1 MNQKTSRFVL
11 WYIPVVESSS
21 WHLSFHFPLGNV
33 MIPSKS
39 LTLSRI
45 YIYMASPSSSS
56 NVCGYNPHNP
66 KWIWGVGDLGI
77 SLYSKTQLN
86 GHFRNRLIGGTYHN
100 IQVLFFR
107 PKFKEYP
114 QKIKEHVGNRKH
126 VQKTHWTRTRRY
138 DYPTYDS
145 VWCAEAT
152 NFIFNRNKHII
163 TKISITFLHVQQ
175 LRCPNFSGSVSVST
189 KNLRTPNLASPK
201 SQHQ

>member
-1 MNQKTSRFVL
+1 
-11 WYIPVVESSS
+11 
-21 WHLSFHFPLGNV
+21 
-33 MIPSKS
+33 
-39 LTLSRI
+39 
-45 YIYMASPSSSS
+45 MASPSSSS
-56 NVCGYNPHNP
+56 NVCGYIPHNP

-86 GHFRNRLIGGTYHN
+86 GHFRNRLIGGTCHN

-175 LRCPNFSGSVSVST
+175 LRCPNFSGSVFVST

>member
-1 MNQKTSRFVL
+1 MWWSLPKVL
-11 WYIPVVESSS
+11 LWAGY
-21 WHLSFHFPLGNV
+21 
-33 MIPSKS
+33 
-39 LTLSRI
+39 I